1 MTSGVVP
8 PLLAVDVLALSVA
21 RRTLIDEVSLR
32 VNDGDFWC
40 ILGANGA
47 GKTLFLHTLAGL
59 RRIDGGAVALSGRPL
74 AQWSLADAARVRG
87 FLPQATYHAFPM
99 QVLDAVVMGR
109 HPHLSR
115 WDWETD
121 RDRERARAALSEVG
135 LSDLETRDITTL
147 SGGERQRVA
156 VAALLAQDVPLLLLD
171 EPVAHLDLH
180 HQILVLRHLA
190 QLVQTGHAVML
201 SLHDLN
207 LARRFATHVML
218 FRGDGEV
225 DTGATDDVMREDA
238 LTAAFGHPVS
248 RVTVGQRALFVAD

>member
-1 MTSGVVP
+1 MTIEAAPFLVVDA
-8 PLLAVDVLALSVA
+8 LTLSVA
-21 RRTLIDEVSLR
+21 RRTLIGDVSLR
-32 VNDGDFWC
+32 VDGGDFWC
-40 ILGANGA
+40 VLGANGA

-59 RRIDGGAVALSGRPL
+59 RRIDGGAVALAGRPL
-74 AQWSLADAARVRG
+74 AQWPLADAARVRG

-99 QVLDAVVMGR
+99 PVLDAVVMGR

-115 WDWETD
+115 WDWESD
-121 RDRERARAALSEVG
+121 SDRERARAALSAVG
-135 LSDLETRDITTL
+135 LADLETRDITTL

-190 QLVQTGHAVML
+190 QLAQAGRAIVL
-201 SLHDLN
+201 SIHDLN
-207 LARRFATHVML
+207 LARRFATRVML
-218 FRGDGEV
+218 FRGGAQVE
-225 DTGATDDVMREDA
+225 TGATDDVMREDA

-248 RVTVGQRALFVAD
+248 RVTVGERALFVAD

>member
-1 MTSGVVP
+1 MTIEAAPFLVV
-8 PLLAVDVLALSVA
+8 DALTLSIA
-21 RRTLIDEVSLR
+21 RRTLIGDVSLR
-32 VNDGDFWC
+32 VDGGDFWC

-59 RRIDGGAVALSGRPL
+59 RRIDGGAVALAGRPL
-74 AQWSLADAARVRG
+74 AQWPLADAARVRG

-99 QVLDAVVMGR
+99 PVLDAVVMGR

-115 WDWETD
+115 WDWESD
-121 RDRERARAALSEVG
+121 SDRERAREALSEVG
-135 LSDLETRDITTL
+135 LADLETRDITTL

-190 QLVQTGHAVML
+190 QLAQAGRAIVL
-201 SLHDLN
+201 SIHDLN
-207 LARRFATHVML
+207 LACRFATRVML
-218 FRGDGEV
+218 FRGGAQVE
-225 DTGATDDVMREDA
+225 TGASDDVMREDA

-248 RVTVGQRALFVAD
+248 RVTVGGRALFVAD

>member
-1 MTSGVVP
+1 MTIEAAP
-8 PLLAVDVLALSVA
+8 FLAVDALTLSVA

-32 VNDGDFWC
+32 VHAGDFWC
-40 ILGANGA
+40 VLGANGA

-74 AQWSLADAARVRG
+74 AQWSLADSARVRS
-87 FLPQATYHAFPM
+87 FLPQSTYHAFPM
-99 QVLDAVVMGR
+99 PVLDAVVMGR

-115 WDWETD
+115 WDWESD
-121 RDRERARAALSEVG
+121 SDRERARAALSEVG
-135 LSDLETRDITTL
+135 LADLETRDITTL

-190 QLVQTGHAVML
+190 QLAQAGRAIVL
-201 SLHDLN
+201 SIHDLN
-207 LARRFATHVML
+207 LARRFATRVML
-218 FRGDGEV
+218 FRGGALI

-248 RVTVGQRALFVAD
+248 RVIVGQQALFVAN

>member
-1 MTSGVVP
+1 MTIEAH
-8 PLLAVDVLALSVA
+8 PLLAVDALALSVA
-21 RRTLIDEVSLR
+21 RRTLIDGVSLR
-32 VNDGDFWC
+32 VGGGEFWC
-40 ILGANGA
+40 VLGANGA

-59 RRIDGGAVALSGRPL
+59 RRIDSGAVTLSGRPL
-74 AQWSLADAARVRG
+74 AQWSLGDAARVRG

-99 QVLDAVVMGR
+99 PVLDAVVMGR

-115 WDWETD
+115 WDWESD

-135 LSDLETRDITTL
+135 LANMEARDITTL

-180 HQILVLRHLA
+180 HQIIVLRHLA
-190 QLVQTGHAVML
+190 QLTQAGRAVML
-201 SLHDLN
+201 SIHDLN

-218 FRGDGEV
+218 FRGNGHV
-225 DTGATDDVMREDA
+225 DAGATDDVMRDDA
-238 LTAAFGHPVS
+238 LTTAFGHPVS
-248 RVTVGQRALFVAD
+248 RVTVGQRALFVAE